1 MELPEKLKTKLKALP
16 DKPGCYLM
24 RDQNGKIIYVGK
36 ARSLRKR
43 VQSYFR
49 DASLRSATP
58 KVRGL
63 VKSVQD
69 LDIIV
74 VHNEAAAVLTEGKLI
89 KTYRP
94 RYNVSFKDDKRFL
107 LLRAN
112 PDDPFPR
119 FSLVRIRRDDGARY
133 FGPYASANA
142 ARTTLDFV
150 EKQFGVRK
158 CTPRM
163 PDSETY
169 KHCINDIVRF
179 CTAPC
184 IGKITKTEYHVRFNE
199 ACAFL
204 GGHRP
209 EFLKMLRAQMDEASQ
224 ALDFER
230 AAALRDTLFLLQK
243 AVKQHARV
251 APTQKMQQEAAAS
264 GVAQLQTALS
274 LPSPPQVIEAFD
286 ISNISGTYA
295 VASMVCAVG
304 GIPRSNRYRR
314 FRIKTVEGSND
325 PAMIA
330 EVVRRR
336 VAGLLKKGA
345 PLPDLILVDGGITQ
359 LRAARRVLAE
369 LDCAAL
375 PTAGLAKRY
384 EEVFWDES
392 GPPLRLPRDSD
403 ALKVLQRLRDEA
415 HRFAITYHRQLRSK
429 RIRESVLDDVPG
441 IGPKRKQR
449 ILAHFG
455 SIRKLQ
461 NAGQEGL
468 AAVPGI
474 GPEFAKVIWKALES
488 PQNAQREPDPES

>member
-1 MELPEKLKTKLKALP
+1 MKLPDKLKAKLKDLP

-24 RDQNGKIIYVGK
+24 RDRNGKIIYVGK

-49 DASLRSATP
+49 DATLRSATP

-63 VKSVQD
+63 VKSVRD

-94 RYNVSFKDDKRFL
+94 RYNVSFKDDKHFL

-112 PDDPFPR
+112 PQDPFPH
-119 FSLVRIRRDDGARY
+119 FSLVRLRREDGARY

-150 EKQFGVRK
+150 EKQFGIRK
-158 CTPRM
+158 CTPQI
-163 PDSETY
+163 PDAETY
-169 KHCINDIVRF
+169 KHCINDIIRF
-179 CTAPC
+179 CSAPC
-184 IGKITKTEYHVRFNE
+184 MNKISREAYHARFDE

-204 GGHRP
+204 KGHRP
-209 EFLKMLRAQMDEASQ
+209 EMLKALRAQMEEASQ

-230 AAALRDTLFLLQK
+230 AIGLRDTLLLLQK

-251 APTQKMQQEAAAS
+251 APTKQMQEAAATQ
-264 GVAQLQTALS
+264 GVAELQTALG
-274 LPSPPQVIEAFD
+274 LATPPRVIEAFD

-295 VASMVCAVG
+295 VASMVCAVD
-304 GIPRSNRYRR
+304 GIPKNNRYRR
-314 FRIKTVEGSND
+314 FRIKTVIGSND

-336 VAGLLKKGA
+336 VEGLLKKRE
-345 PLPDLILVDGGITQ
+345 PLPDLLLVDGGITQ
-359 LRAARRVLAE
+359 LRAARAVLAS
-369 LDCAAL
+369 LDITSL
-375 PTAGLAKRY
+375 PAAGLAKRY
-384 EEVFWDES
+384 EELYWDDD
-392 GPPLRLPRDSD
+392 GPPLRLPTDSNGI
-403 ALKVLQRLRDEA
+403 KVLQRLRDEA

-429 RIRESVLDDVPG
+429 RIRESVLDEISG
-441 IGPKRKQR
+441 IGPVRKQR

-455 SIRKLQ
+455 SIQRLLR
-461 NAGQEGL
+461 AGEDGL

-474 GPEFAKVIWKALES
+474 GPEMAATIWQALDAS
-488 PQNAQREPDPES
+488 TAP

>member
-1 MELPEKLKTKLKALP
+1 MELPDKLRAKLRTLP

-49 DASLRSATP
+49 EASLRSANP
-58 KVRGL
+58 KHRGL
-63 VKSVQD
+63 VKSVCD

-112 PDDPFPR
+112 PQEPFPH
-119 FSLVRIRRDDGARY
+119 FALVRIRREDGARY

-150 EKQFGVRK
+150 EKQFGIRK
-158 CTPRM
+158 CTPRS
-163 PDSETY
+163 PDAETY

-184 IGKITKTEYHVRFNE
+184 IGKITDADYHARFEE

-209 EFLKMLRAQMDEASQ
+209 EFLKTLRAQMEAASK
-224 ALDFER
+224 ARDFER

-251 APTQKMQQEAAAS
+251 APTQQMKKAAAAN
-264 GVAQLQTALS
+264 GIAELQKALK
-274 LPSPPQVIEAFD
+274 LPRLPHVIEAFD

-295 VASMVCAVG
+295 VASMVCAID
-304 GIPRSNRYRR
+304 GIPQNNRYRR
-314 FRIKTVEGSND
+314 FRIKTVVGSND

-336 VAGLLKKGA
+336 VTGLLNKGD
-345 PLPDLILVDGGITQ
+345 PLPDLMLVDGGITQ
-359 LRAARRVLAE
+359 LLAARSVLAE
-369 LDCAAL
+369 LDCMSL

-384 EEVFWDES
+384 EEIYWDED
-392 GPPLRLPRDSD
+392 GPPLRLPTDSD
-403 ALKVLQRLRDEA
+403 GLRVLQRLRDEA

-429 RIRESVLDDVPG
+429 RIRESALDEIPG
-441 IGPKRKQR
+441 IGPKRKQQ
-449 ILAHFG
+449 ILNHFG
-455 SIRKLQ
+455 SIRRLL

-474 GPEFAKVIWKALES
+474 GPEFAQTIWNALVTE
-488 PQNAQREPDPES
+488 